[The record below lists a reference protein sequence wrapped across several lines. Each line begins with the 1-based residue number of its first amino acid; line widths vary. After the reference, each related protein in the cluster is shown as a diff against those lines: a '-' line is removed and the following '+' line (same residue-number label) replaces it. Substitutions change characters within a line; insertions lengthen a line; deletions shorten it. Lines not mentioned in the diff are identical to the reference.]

1 MTLTQLRSAT
11 TPAAPRALP
20 ARAPAPPADQAA
32 RQSRESRAAPLSL
45 RCVTKRWRGAR
56 VAVLDRVTL
65 ALEPA
70 TMTWIGG
77 RNGVGKTTLLR
88 IAAGLIEPD
97 TGEVEVWGE
106 SARENRV
113 RYQRL
118 VSLLAAGDRGLYA
131 RLSVRGHLDF
141 CARIAMLPRS
151 ELQRAVARAIEEFGL
166 EELAGRRVDRISMG
180 QRQRL
185 RMAMAFLAR
194 PEIVLLD
201 EPLTSLDADGA
212 EILRCAIAEVLARDG
227 AVLWC
232 SPEREL
238 RARFDARF
246 ALEHG
251 RLVGA

>member
-1 MTLTQLRSAT
+1 MTLTELRSAT

-20 ARAPAPPADQAA
+20 AHTPAPPADQTA
-32 RQSRESRAAPLSL
+32 RQSREPRAAPLSL

-56 VAVLDRVTL
+56 AAVLDRVTL

-151 ELQRAVARAIEEFGL
+151 ELQRAENHSAAEHR
-166 EELAGRRVDRISMG
+166 GR
-180 QRQRL
+180 
-185 RMAMAFLAR
+185 
-194 PEIVLLD
+194 
-201 EPLTSLDADGA
+201 GA
-212 EILRCAIAEVLARDG
+212 EHDHRTWRFAHQL
-227 AVLWC
+227 
-232 SPEREL
+232 PERLHPVHARHLDVKRDDVGIEL
-238 RARFDARF
+238 GD
-246 ALEHG
+246 LS
-251 RLVGA
+251 